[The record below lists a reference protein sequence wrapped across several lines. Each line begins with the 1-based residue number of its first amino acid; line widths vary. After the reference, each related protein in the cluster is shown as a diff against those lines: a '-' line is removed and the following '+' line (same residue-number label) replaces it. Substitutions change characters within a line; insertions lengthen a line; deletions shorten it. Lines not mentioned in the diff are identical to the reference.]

1 MDRALNTGTAAT
13 PYISHGSRRGI
24 AAASGVMTGQ
34 NAQEIRD
41 QILAY
46 LRMQGGDSGSWYVGI
61 TCEIERRLF
70 GDHRVPPA
78 NHWYICRQAAS
89 SEAAHEAER
98 ALLALGFD
106 GRPAREG
113 DHGVFVYA
121 YLKTASTEP

>member
-46 LRMQGGDSGSWYVGI
+46 L
-61 TCEIERRLF
+61 
-70 GDHRVPPA
+70 
-78 NHWYICRQAAS
+78 
-89 SEAAHEAER
+89 AAHEAER

-106 GRPAREG
+106 GRLAREG